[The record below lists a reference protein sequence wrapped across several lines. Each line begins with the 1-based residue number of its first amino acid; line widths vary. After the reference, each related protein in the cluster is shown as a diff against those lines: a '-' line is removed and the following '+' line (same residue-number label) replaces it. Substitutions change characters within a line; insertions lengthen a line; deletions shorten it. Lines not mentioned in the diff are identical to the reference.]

1 MSLYSYLVRLET
13 MLRSR
18 QDITVNTLEVT
29 VTTIGA
35 LFNSEVSFY
44 DGSRLSI
51 FEELE
56 TVRQQRFHRLR
67 YKFHYQG
74 RDGALVFRYDNSP
87 HYSDLATFPYHKHVG
102 DAVVEA
108 EPPDLGKVLAEID
121 AILYEE
127 SE

>member
-1 MSLYSYLVRLET
+1 MSLYNYLIRLET
-13 MLRSR
+13 ILRSR
-18 QDITVNTLEVT
+18 QEITVNTLEVT

-56 TVRQQRFHRLR
+56 TAGQQRFHRLR

-74 RDGALVFRYDNSP
+74 KDGALVFRYDNSP
-87 HYSDLATFPYHKHVG
+87 HHSDLATFPYHKHVG
-102 DAVVEA
+102 DTVVEA
-108 EPPDLGKVLAEID
+108 EPPDLGNVLAEID
-121 AILYEE
+121 AILYGE